1 MDSSQIS
8 IAPYNITLLIVI
20 SHSTFILTYA
30 KSSLAYALL
39 TIGWLDTFL
48 IPSRS
53 DWMIAYLP
61 ISWMLT
67 YTVLWLA
74 TYCVYKTLIFAIE
87 SQSWAGL
94 SS

>member
-39 TIGWLDTFL
+39 TIG
-48 IPSRS
+48 
-53 DWMIAYLP
+53 
-61 ISWMLT
+61 
-67 YTVLWLA
+67 
-74 TYCVYKTLIFAIE
+74 
-87 SQSWAGL
+87 
-94 SS
+94 